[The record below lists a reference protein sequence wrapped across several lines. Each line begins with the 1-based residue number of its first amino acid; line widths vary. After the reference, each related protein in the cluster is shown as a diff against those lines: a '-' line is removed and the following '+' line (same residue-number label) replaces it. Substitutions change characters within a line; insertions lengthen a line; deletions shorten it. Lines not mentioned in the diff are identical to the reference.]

1 MAKYNLKVNGELHSV
16 DVTSGTPLLWVLRD
30 FIGLK
35 GTKYSCGEG
44 ICGSCTVL
52 INGAP
57 ERACVLTVQDAVD
70 KEITTIEGISK
81 EPLNNLIKIWLEE
94 EVSQCGYC
102 QPGQIMTAYAMLK
115 KNPNPSE
122 KEINAVMS
130 GNICRCGTYPRIKK
144 AINKVIEEG
153 GIK

>member
-1 MAKYNLKVNGELHSV
+1 MAKYDLKVNGELHSV

>member
-1 MAKYNLKVNGELHSV
+1 MAIYNLRVNGEVYNV
-16 DVTSGTPLLWVLRD
+16 DAAPEMPLLWVLRD

-52 INGAP
+52 INGEP
-57 ERACVLTVQDAVD
+57 ERACVLTVKDAAD
-70 KEITTIEGISK
+70 KEITTIEGLSK
-81 EPLNNLIKIWLEE
+81 EPLNNLIRAWLEE

-102 QPGQIMTAYAMLK
+102 QPGQILAAYAMLK

-122 KEINAVMS
+122 KEINAIMT
-130 GNICRCGTYPRIKK
+130 GNLCRCGTYPRIKK

-153 GIK
+153 GLK

>member
-1 MAKYNLKVNGELHSV
+1 MAIYNLRVNGEV
-16 DVTSGTPLLWVLRD
+16 YNVEAAPEMPLLWVLRD
-30 FIGLK
+30 FIELK

-52 INGAP
+52 INWEP
-57 ERACVLTVQDAVD
+57 ERSCVLTVKDAAE
-70 KEITTIEGISK
+70 KEITTIEGLSK
-81 EPLNNLIKIWLEE
+81 EPLNNLIRVWLEE

-102 QPGQIMTAYAMLK
+102 QPGQILVAYAMLK

-130 GNICRCGTYPRIKK
+130 ANLCRCGTYPRIKK